1 MKKSLLSI
9 LVFSTL
15 VFVSACGNGNDN
27 TDGNNDANN
36 DNTPTEQAND
46 SGNNG
51 NAATDQGNNGTGQ
64 DNAQNGGATDNSNMA
79 TSNLP
84 FTSFDLD
91 VEYGQNQ
98 SFEVNY
104 DNERDDR
111 EAKIEDDKNNQV
123 LSGEE
128 AFQELNNRFQNFKFD
143 KSTAD
148 DDVINEVIKSF
159 ELDENYTKFEL
170 DITYADGTEKE
181 YIKTK

>member
-36 DNTPTEQAND
+36 DNTPMEQTND
-46 SGNNG
+46 NGNND
-51 NAATDQGNNGTGQ
+51 NETAQ

-123 LSGEE
+123 LTGEE

-143 KSTAD
+143 KSTND
-148 DDVINEVIKSF
+148 EDVINEVIKSF
-159 ELDENYTKFEL
+159 ELDDNYTKFDLE
-170 DITYADGTEKE
+170 IKYADGTEKE